1 MTIKTQKIIRF
12 IPIINLI
19 TVIFWIKK
27 IFDKKL
33 PVNYCFKPMFKAFAM
48 IMIVA
53 IVEII
58 FSSIVD
64 VLWLT
69 SIVSMVGVYL
79 YSLILSFIFVDEQE
93 KISD

>member
-33 PVNYCFKPMFKAFAM
+33 SVNYCFKTMFKAFAM

-69 SIVSMVGVYL
+69 SIVSMVEVYL